1 MTKYIGNVPSAVPL
15 TSADITDGIISTAKV
30 GANAVTAAKL
40 NNDIVSGLTA
50 LGGQPSDTDEFLI
63 SDGGVIK
70 RIDYSLIKASPAGL
84 VKISTVTASDSANVD
99 FDNLASTYSMYI
111 IIGSQ
116 IRLAT
121 AGANFEINFG
131 TDGSTYSA
139 NKTSAYFHQYNNE
152 GDSDLGSGT
161 QGSASHGNSG
171 GNQEIMRGLN
181 NNGTYGK
188 AGQFRGYISG
198 LGQGGNYASFDFFSS
213 YFMNTNHAYGVRV
226 NGQVQ
231 AAADCIRFIPSSG
244 NIATGVFTLFGV
256 NQ

>member
-1 MTKYIGNVPSAVPL
+1 MA
-15 TSADITDGIISTAKV
+15 ISKV
-30 GANAVTAAKL
+30 GLTTGITGTLPVGSGGTGITSGTTDQFLKFTGTTTLASAADNA
-40 NNDIVSGLTA
+40 G
-50 LGGQPSDTDEFLI
+50 
-63 SDGGVIK
+63 
-70 RIDYSLIKASPAGL
+70 SLVQIG
-84 VKISTVTASDSANVD
+84 STVTASDSANVD

-181 NNGTYGK
+181 NNSTYGK

-244 NIATGVFTLFGV
+244 NIATGEFTLYGV
-256 NQ
+256 TQ